1 MINMVSKENHITF
14 TNLGEKSSILQYYSS
29 LYTLV
34 FRYSIFVQVLV
45 SVFIVYCIF
54 VYSPFYFW

>member
-1 MINMVSKENHITF
+1 MVSKENHITF
-14 TNLGEKSSILQYYSS
+14 TNFGEKSSILQYYSS